1 MKNKGEFMFKYFSE
15 IDLDNI
21 KIEKLNY
28 DNLNLT
34 NGFSCGNL
42 EFDFFLQGNAIE
54 EHRVSTYLIL
64 YNNDLLGFFSLS
76 ANGIYIEDNDNSEI
90 SYISSAIEI
99 SYFALEKKY
108 HHVSYNEEEEK
119 KGTKFYLSDVLISKI
134 LEFISNYIIDIVGA
148 QFIILYSVPEAE
160 SLYSRNEFKSF
171 ENYMKKSNKPYLRE
185 CIPMYIKSR

>member
-1 MKNKGEFMFKYFSE
+1 MFKYFSE
-15 IDLDNI
+15 INLDDI

-34 NGFSCGNL
+34 IGFSCGNL
-42 EFDFFLQGNAIE
+42 DFDFFLQEDAIE
-54 EHRVSTYLIL
+54 EYKFSTYLIL
-64 YNNDLLGFFSLS
+64 YNNNLLGFFSLS
-76 ANGIYIEDNDNSEI
+76 ASGINIEDNDNSDI

-108 HHVSYNEEEEK
+108 HHISFNKEEEDK
-119 KGTKFYLSDVLISKI
+119 KTKFYLSDVLISKI
-134 LEFISNYIIDIVGA
+134 LEFISSYIIDIVGA

-160 SLYSRNEFKSF
+160 SLYYRNDFNNF
-171 ENYMKKSNKPYLRE
+171 ENYMKRSNKPYLRE